1 MAMMI
6 IKNKHNIGDTVYL
19 STDKEQNPRIVIA
32 IIVYMSGELLY
43 KLICGTIESNHY
55 DIEISIEK
63 NILIDA

>member
-6 IKNKHNIGDTVYL
+6 IKNKYNIGDTVYL